1 MKNKGT
7 VLAGLILSLGT
18 IFSSCQISNSTQY
31 AATYSD
37 GQIPTGVYVLY
48 SLQEASGKVFEEI
61 SQTDPEL
68 YMQIRNDNEI
78 IDSTNF
84 NGKLIEDLIVE
95 RAKTEMQMH
104 VGANKLFEEL
114 KLNLTDEQ
122 KEFLKQAEGYY
133 EENEDNFKVQG
144 ISKESYISY
153 AENIQKRQVL
163 FDYYYGE
170 NGKNRPKDEKL
181 KKYFADN
188 YLKLSIRP
196 FRYGTD
202 ENKEKSK
209 EEAQK
214 FLDSVKDN
222 GFEETW
228 RLEEAEAEA
237 KALEEERKAKEEEA
251 AKKQA
256 EKTAEENKVEEA
268 EKSDESAEAESS
280 EADADEKSE
289 KNTEKEETPE
299 EARNRIKNL
308 NTNIVEKLR
317 LKSVFKQKELDKID
331 NTNVG
336 MPILAD
342 SVSNKAFFVIVKQ
355 QTDEQDFENIKEEVL
370 HESCER
376 PFEKLLVAKG
386 ESTNI
391 KFNETAISEFRPS
404 KVQKKKNN

>member
-48 SLQEASGKVFEEI
+48 CLQDSDKVLAEI

-68 YMQIRNDNEI
+68 LQNGEDVYNI
-78 IDSTNF
+78 NF

-122 KEFLKQAEGYY
+122 KDFLEQRENDYEGGAERLQ
-133 EENEDNFKVQG
+133 ELG

-153 AENIQKRQVL
+153 AENTQKRQAL

-170 NGKNRPKDEKL
+170 NGKNRPKDEEL

-222 GFEETW
+222 GFEEAW
-228 RLEEAEAEA
+228 RLEEAEA

-256 EKTAEENKVEEA
+256 EKNEVEEA

-299 EARNRIKNL
+299 EARDRIKNL

-331 NTNVG
+331 NTDVG

>member
-7 VLAGLILSLGT
+7 VLAGLILSLGA

-31 AATYSD
+31 AATYSG
-37 GQIPTGVYVLY
+37 GQIPTGVYELY
-48 SLQEASGKVFEEI
+48 CLNNASNTVVNEI

-68 YMQIRNDNEI
+68 LQNGEDVYNI
-78 IDSTNF
+78 NF

-104 VGANKLFEEL
+104 VGADKLFEEL

-122 KEFLKQAEGYY
+122 KDFLEQRENDYEGGAERLQ
-133 EENEDNFKVQG
+133 ELG
-144 ISKESYISY
+144 ISKESVLAY
-153 AENIQKRQVL
+153 AENDQKRQVL

-170 NGKNRPKDEKL
+170 NGKNRPKDEEL
-181 KKYFADN
+181 KKYFDNN

-222 GFEETW
+222 GFEEAW
-228 RLEEAEAEA
+228 RLEEAEAKA

-256 EKTAEENKVEEA
+256 EKTAEENKIEEA
-268 EKSDESAEAESS
+268 EKNNESAGAESS

-289 KNTEKEETPE
+289 EVEKEETPE
-299 EARNRIKNL
+299 EARGRIKNSS
-308 NTNIVEKLR
+308 TNIIKKSM
-317 LKSVFKQKELDKID
+317 LKGAFKQKELDKID
-331 NTNVG
+331 NTDVG

-342 SVSNKAFFVIVKQ
+342 SASNKAFFVIVKQ
-355 QTDEQDFENIKEEVL
+355 QTDEQDFENVKEEVL

-376 PFEKLLVAKG
+376 PFEKLLVVKG

>member
-170 NGKNRPKDEKL
+170 NGKNRPKDEEL

-228 RLEEAEAEA
+228 SEAKA

-256 EKTAEENKVEEA
+256 EKTAEGNKVEEA

>member
-31 AATYSD
+31 AATYS
-37 GQIPTGVYVLY
+37 GGKIPTGVYVLY

-170 NGKNRPKDEKL
+170 NGKNRPKDEEL

-222 GFEETW
+222 GFEEAW
-228 RLEEAEAEA
+228 RLEEAEAKA

-256 EKTAEENKVEEA
+256 EKNEVEEA
-268 EKSDESAEAESS
+268 
-280 EADADEKSE
+280 EKSE

-299 EARNRIKNL
+299 EARDRIKNL

-331 NTNVG
+331 NTDVG

-342 SVSNKAFFVIVKQ
+342 SASNKAFFVIVKQ

-386 ESTNI
+386 KSTNI
-391 KFNETAISEFRPS
+391 KFNETAISEFKPS

>member
-31 AATYSD
+31 AATYS
-37 GQIPTGVYVLY
+37 GGKIPTGVYVLY

-170 NGKNRPKDEKL
+170 NGKNRPKDEEL

-222 GFEETW
+222 GFEEAW
-228 RLEEAEAEA
+228 RLEEAEAKA

-256 EKTAEENKVEEA
+256 EKNEVEEA
-268 EKSDESAEAESS
+268 
-280 EADADEKSE
+280 EKSE

-299 EARNRIKNL
+299 EARDRIKNL

-331 NTNVG
+331 NTDVG

-342 SVSNKAFFVIVKQ
+342 SASNKAFFVIVKQ

-391 KFNETAISEFRPS
+391 KFNETAISKFKPS

>member
-48 SLQEASGKVFEEI
+48 CLQDSDKVLAEI

-68 YMQIRNDNEI
+68 LQNGEDVYNI
-78 IDSTNF
+78 NF

-122 KEFLKQAEGYY
+122 KDFLEQRENDYEGGAERLQ
-133 EENEDNFKVQG
+133 ELG

-153 AENIQKRQVL
+153 AENTQKRQAL

-170 NGKNRPKDEKL
+170 NGKNRPKDEEL

-214 FLDSVKDN
+214 FLGSVKDN
-222 GFEETW
+222 GFEEAW
-228 RLEEAEAEA
+228 RLEEAEA

-256 EKTAEENKVEEA
+256 EKNEVEEA

-299 EARNRIKNL
+299 EARDRIKNL

-331 NTNVG
+331 NTDVG

>member
-170 NGKNRPKDEKL
+170 NGKNRPKDEEL

-222 GFEETW
+222 GFEEAW
-228 RLEEAEAEA
+228 RLEEAEAKAKA
-237 KALEEERKAKEEEA
+237 KALEEERKAKEEEV

-256 EKTAEENKVEEA
+256 EKNEVEEA
-268 EKSDESAEAESS
+268 
-280 EADADEKSE
+280 EKSE

-299 EARNRIKNL
+299 EARDRIKNL

-331 NTNVG
+331 NTDVG

-342 SVSNKAFFVIVKQ
+342 SASNKAFFVIVKQ

>member
-7 VLAGLILSLGT
+7 VLAGLILSLGA

-31 AATYSD
+31 AATYSG
-37 GQIPTGVYVLY
+37 GQIPTGVYELY
-48 SLQEASGKVFEEI
+48 CLNNASNTVVNEI

-68 YMQIRNDNEI
+68 LQNGEDVYNI
-78 IDSTNF
+78 NF

-104 VGANKLFEEL
+104 VGADKLFEEL

-122 KEFLKQAEGYY
+122 KDFLEQRENDYEGGAERLQ
-133 EENEDNFKVQG
+133 ELG
-144 ISKESYISY
+144 ISKESVLAY
-153 AENIQKRQVL
+153 AENDQKRQVL

-170 NGKNRPKDEKL
+170 NGKNRPKDEEL
-181 KKYFADN
+181 KKYFDNN

-196 FRYGTD
+196 FGYGTD

-222 GFEETW
+222 GFEEAW
-228 RLEEAEAEA
+228 RLEEAEAKA

-256 EKTAEENKVEEA
+256 EKTAEENKIEEA
-268 EKSDESAEAESS
+268 EKNNESTGAESS

-289 KNTEKEETPE
+289 EVEKEETPE
-299 EARNRIKNL
+299 EARGRIKNSS
-308 NTNIVEKLR
+308 TNIIKKSM
-317 LKSVFKQKELDKID
+317 LKGAFKQKELDKID
-331 NTNVG
+331 NTDVG

-342 SVSNKAFFVIVKQ
+342 SASNKAFFVIVKQ
-355 QTDEQDFENIKEEVL
+355 QTDEQDFENVKEEVL

-376 PFEKLLVAKG
+376 PFEKLLVVKG